1 MAILIRS
8 RLSNALNGQFK
19 SGSSID
25 DLGCTVDEFII
36 YIESKFLA
44 GMNWDNHGRRGWHL
58 DHIIPISSF
67 DLSNREEFL
76 KAVHYTNIQPLWAID
91 NLRKSN
97 KIQ

>member
-1 MAILIRS
+1 
-8 RLSNALNGQFK
+8 
-19 SGSSID
+19 
-25 DLGCTVDEFII
+25 
-36 YIESKFLA
+36 
-44 GMNWDNHGRRGWHL
+44 MNWDNHGRRGWHL